1 MWVIHTLRVTK
12 PLAVILSVAKDLVAH
27 RAKPLAVILSVAKD
41 LFVQQARPFAA
52 LENQSVCAIM
62 GGGFGREHS
71 MGGPFAEPLRV
82 NSKEYEMIIF
92 DENRP
97 SDSPIVERVWRCHS
111 EGAAP
116 FLSIAATRC
125 ELVVTRLQGK
135 VTMTVR
141 GPETRATPLGDCPGD
156 GEWLGILLKL
166 GTFLPILPTRTLVD
180 AEVNLPAVSRKCFWL
195 DGSAWQLP
203 DYDNAD
209 TFVDWLVRKDLLARD
224 PVVDA
229 VLQGHLK
236 DRSLSTIQ
244 RRFLRATGLTQSAAR
259 QIERARYATHLLQQ
273 GVSILD
279 TVLEAGYFDQPHLTR
294 SLKYLIGQTPAQILQ
309 KSRPE
314 QMPFLYNTTPFE

>member
-1 MWVIHTLRVTK
+1 M
-12 PLAVILSVAKDLVAH
+12 IL
-27 RAKPLAVILSVAKD
+27 
-41 LFVQQARPFAA
+41 
-52 LENQSVCAIM
+52 
-62 GGGFGREHS
+62 
-71 MGGPFAEPLRV
+71 
-82 NSKEYEMIIF
+82 F
-92 DENRP
+92 DEDRA
-97 SDSPIVERVWRCHS
+97 SDSPFVERVWRCHS

-116 FLSIAATRC
+116 FLSIAASRC
-125 ELVVTRLQGK
+125 ELVVSRLGDK

-141 GPETRATPLGDCPGD
+141 GPETRATPLGDSPED

-166 GTFLPILPTRTLVD
+166 GTFLPLLPPTTLVD
-180 AEVNLPAVSRKCFWL
+180 AEVNLPVVSRRSFSL
-195 DGSAWQLP
+195 SGYAWQLP

-229 VLQGHLK
+229 ALQEQLQ
-236 DRSLSTIQ
+236 DRDLRTIQ
-244 RRFLRATGLTQSAAR
+244 RRFLRATGLTQSAVR

-294 SLKYLIGQTPAQILQ
+294 SLKYFIGQTPAQILQ

-314 QMPFLYNTTPFE
+314 QMPFLYKTTPLWMKHNTSI